1 MDFTIC
7 SCAAPSIPRSLIPR
21 RSFSS
26 IAVIRSCERLKP
38 IARRSS
44 SASPPVKPAATI
56 AIRRS
61 CSWKS
66 GTPSVRFRMGSR
78 HGCGYSTGARPRLRS
93 KKGWTIPP
101 TIGPG
106 RMIATCTTM
115 S

>member
-1 MDFTIC
+1 M
-7 SCAAPSIPRSLIPR
+7 RST
-21 RSFSS
+21 
-26 IAVIRSCERLKP
+26 ERLNP

-56 AIRRS
+56 AILRI

-78 HGCGYSTGARPRLRS
+78 QGSGYSTSALPCRRS
-93 KKGWTIPP
+93 KKGRTMPP

-106 RMIATCTTM
+106 RMIATWTTM

>member
-1 MDFTIC
+1 MPFF
-7 SCAAPSIPRSLIPR
+7 SIPER
-21 RSFSS
+21 RRVS
-26 IAVIRSCERLKP
+26 IAPIRSSERLKP

-56 AIRRS
+56 AIFRS

-66 GTPSVRFRMGSR
+66 GTPSVRFRIGSSD
-78 HGCGYSTGARPRLRS
+78 GCGYTTGALPCRRS
-93 KKGWTIPP
+93 KNGWTMPP